1 LAIFICIPTEIWIDW
16 QSNVNKWCFFDEYV
30 RWFFGVENMET
41 NEDRLEEA
49 EGSCEATQG
58 DGSGWKS
65 WKTAVFIL
73 VVLAVGAGASH
84 SLFTNDEAGKGCTR
98 DKAVCEKATGELPK
112 KTCEKKVV
120 CAAEKTT
127 CEKAKQSEKE
137 KQCLSSNQEIEASSS
152 CPKKALSTQESK

>member
-1 LAIFICIPTEIWIDW
+1 
-16 QSNVNKWCFFDEYV
+16 
-30 RWFFGVENMET
+30 MET

-49 EGSCEATQG
+49 EGGCEATQG

-84 SLFTNDEAGKGCTR
+84 SLLTNDEAGKGCTG
-98 DKAVCEKATGELPK
+98 EKTTCELPKKTCAKEATCPMAK
-112 KTCEKKVV
+112 KTCEKKVA
-120 CAAEKTT
+120 CAAEKTSY
-127 CEKAKQSEKE
+127 EKAKQCEKK

-152 CPKKALSTQESK
+152 CPKKALSTQEGK